1 MALHLGNKRVKGV
14 FIQNAPN
21 TYVDADLTP
30 ENMQHGMKGWSHG
43 KLVVGTGK
51 AFAFAEY
58 GLQKVDLLTV
68 SEGVERYGIEF
79 DIGSGANVILI
90 SPAKGDTFLQTK
102 HLVTLLEGKPIEIGQ
117 NLSTGGKI
125 YAVQIEGRL
134 KIYFTEI
141 QDDDSRLRFFIGKDN
156 EL

>member
-1 MALHLGNKRVKGV
+1 MGFFLPNNIKIKGIFV
-14 FIQNAPN
+14 QNAPN
-21 TYVDADLTP
+21 SYQTDITPVEMQRGKTCVSKGKVLT
-30 ENMQHGMKGWSHG
+30 
-43 KLVVGTGK
+43 GTGR
-51 AFAFAEY
+51 AFEFAEY

-79 DIGSGANVILI
+79 DIGAGANVILI
-90 SPAKGDTFLQTK
+90 SPTKGDTFLQTK

-141 QDDDSRLRFFIGKDN
+141 QDDESRLRFFIGKDN

>member
-1 MALHLGNKRVKGV
+1 MSLHLGNTRVKGI

-90 SPAKGDTFLQTK
+90 SSAKGDTFLQTK

-141 QDDDSRLRFFIGKDN
+141 QDDESRLRFFIGKDN

>member
-1 MALHLGNKRVKGV
+1 MPVHLGNTKYKGV

-21 TYVDADLTP
+21 SYQTDIAPTEMQRGKTCVCKGEVLT
-30 ENMQHGMKGWSHG
+30 
-43 KLVVGTGK
+43 GTGR
-51 AFAFAEY
+51 AFEFAEY
-58 GLQKVDLLTV
+58 GLRKVDLLTD

-79 DIGSGANVILI
+79 ENSAGANVILI

-117 NLSTGGKI
+117 NLSTSGKI
-125 YAVQIEGRL
+125 YAVQIEGFL
-134 KIYFTEI
+134 KIYFSEI
-141 QDDDSRLRFFIGKDN
+141 QNNESRMRFFFGKDN